1 MTKFFRRTNVDLALS
16 VNNLSLKNS
25 SVGNVKLAGK
35 AQNAVVKQNGV
46 GSLNAGSFVVQ
57 TMKIDNSGVG
67 SAEVN
72 AEKEIKVTDSML
84 GRVKNKGAAPMKKN
98 NKVEI

>member
-1 MTKFFRRTNVDLALS
+1 MAE
-16 VNNLSLKNS
+16 
-25 SVGNVKLAGK
+25 
-35 AQNAVVKQNGV
+35 Q
-46 GSLNAGSFVVQ
+46 GSWNAGSFVVQ